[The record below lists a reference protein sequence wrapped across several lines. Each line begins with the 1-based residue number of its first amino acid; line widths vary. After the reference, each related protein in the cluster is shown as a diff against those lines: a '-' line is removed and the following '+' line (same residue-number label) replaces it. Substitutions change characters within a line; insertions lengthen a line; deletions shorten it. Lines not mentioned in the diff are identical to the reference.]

1 MRKVIGI
8 GETVLDII
16 FKGGKPIE
24 AVPGGSSFNAVIS
37 LGRAGVNASFISEA
51 GNDRIGEYVIQFLRD
66 NGVNA
71 DNVSIFP
78 ESKSP
83 LSLAFL
89 DENNNADYI
98 FYKDHPHDQLE
109 FATPEINP
117 GDIVLFGSFFALN
130 PVVRP
135 QVAGFLEY
143 AKEHGAILY
152 YDINFRAS
160 HQNEIMKITPNLIEN
175 LEMADFVRGNP
186 EESFP
191 PDVVAGIH
199 MHRRIDV
206 LTDNLPEVR
215 EAREW
220 FRNETRRVAPIT
232 LDVMWDHFLSRHW
245 SQLSPD
251 FPLQEFVCYA
261 REQVMT
267 ILPDSPPRF
276 INLNNYLWSEQWLV
290 RYRDMD
296 FIQNVLNGMASRRPR
311 LDALRDSWYDLNAH
325 YAALETRFWQFYPRM
340 MAQASRKA
348 L

>member
-1 MRKVIGI
+1 MNFLAHLHLAHLA
-8 GETVLDII
+8 E
-16 FKGGKPIE
+16 
-24 AVPGGSSFNAVIS
+24 SSLS
-37 LGRAGVNASFISEA
+37 
-51 GNDRIGEYVIQFLRD
+51 GNL
-66 NGVNA
+66 
-71 DNVSIFP
+71 
-78 ESKSP
+78 
-83 LSLAFL
+83 L
-89 DENNNADYI
+89 
-98 FYKDHPHDQLE
+98 
-109 FATPEINP
+109 
-117 GDIVLFGSFFALN
+117 
-130 PVVRP
+130 
-135 QVAGFLEY
+135 
-143 AKEHGAILY
+143 
-152 YDINFRAS
+152 
-160 HQNEIMKITPNLIEN
+160 
-175 LEMADFVRGNP
+175 ADFVRGNP

-220 FRNETRRVAPIT
+220 FRSETRRVAPIT

-276 INLNNYLWSEQWLV
+276 INLNHYLWSEQWLV

-296 FIQNVLNGMASRRPR
+296 FIQSVLNGMASRRPR
-311 LDALRDSWYDLNAH
+311 LDALRDSWYDLDAH
-325 YAALETRFWQFYPRM
+325 YDALETRFWQFYPRM

>member
-1 MRKVIGI
+1 MNFLAHLHLAHLA
-8 GETVLDII
+8 E
-16 FKGGKPIE
+16 
-24 AVPGGSSFNAVIS
+24 SSLS
-37 LGRAGVNASFISEA
+37 
-51 GNDRIGEYVIQFLRD
+51 GNL
-66 NGVNA
+66 
-71 DNVSIFP
+71 
-78 ESKSP
+78 
-83 LSLAFL
+83 L
-89 DENNNADYI
+89 
-98 FYKDHPHDQLE
+98 
-109 FATPEINP
+109 
-117 GDIVLFGSFFALN
+117 
-130 PVVRP
+130 
-135 QVAGFLEY
+135 
-143 AKEHGAILY
+143 
-152 YDINFRAS
+152 
-160 HQNEIMKITPNLIEN
+160 
-175 LEMADFVRGNP
+175 ADFVRGNP

-220 FRNETRRVAPIT
+220 FRSETRRVAPIT

-296 FIQNVLNGMASRRPR
+296 FIQNVL
-311 LDALRDSWYDLNAH
+311 
-325 YAALETRFWQFYPRM
+325 ALETRFWQFYPRM
-340 MAQASRKA
+340 MAQASHKA